1 MFQGRAV
8 LIDAQRSLLLVIDFQ
23 ERLLPVIHEHE
34 ALLAN
39 VTWLIRAARTIGV
52 PVAAVEQYPRG
63 LGSTVK
69 GVRELL
75 ADDAVV
81 SKVHFSAVAARCLGS
96 LPGID
101 RAQIVLVGT
110 ETHVC
115 LLQTA
120 LELLEEGKEVYVAAD
135 AVGSRRVAD
144 RDLALARMRQEG
156 VRIVTREMVVFEW
169 LREAATPLF
178 RHVSKTFL
186 RG

>member
-1 MFQGRAV
+1 M

-34 ALLAN
+34 RLLAN
-39 VTWLIRAARTIGV
+39 VTWLIRAARKIGV
-52 PVAAVEQYPRG
+52 PAAAVEQYPQG
-63 LGSTVK
+63 LGRTVK
-69 GVRELL
+69 DVRELM
-75 ADDAVV
+75 ADGAVAP
-81 SKVHFSAVAARCLGS
+81 KVHFSAVAARCLGR
-96 LPGID
+96 LPGAD

-120 LELLEEGKEVYVAAD
+120 LELLAEGKEVFVVAD
-135 AVGSRRVAD
+135 AVGSRREAD

-156 VRIVTREMVVFEW
+156 ARIVTREMVVFEW

-178 RHVSKTFL
+178 RDVSKAFL